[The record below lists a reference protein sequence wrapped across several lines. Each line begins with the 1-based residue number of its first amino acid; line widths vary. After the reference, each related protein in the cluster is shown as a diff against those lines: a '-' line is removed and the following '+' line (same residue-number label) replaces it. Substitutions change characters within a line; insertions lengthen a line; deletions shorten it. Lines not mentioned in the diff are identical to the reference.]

1 MAELALIIKIRLM
14 HVILDRE
21 DLKGAVANHLNV
33 YLMHCKLKKMQYK
46 TTKLDFSS
54 V

>member
-1 MAELALIIKIRLM
+1 MAELALIIKIRL

-21 DLKGAVANHLNV
+21 DLQGAVANHLNV